1 MNQPTTNPNPVNAI
15 SNASELSSLDAPGK
29 PASAPSESQSPKQLP
44 KPRMRN
50 TKSRAKATPKQGRC
64 RHYTSTGRRCRLAV
78 LDAASGLCFRH
89 VGLQFQAS
97 DEDLSPAFL
106 GLLTGFH
113 SAPRIH
119 AFLSQVT
126 VLLVQNRISTRRAA
140 ILAYLGQILLRN
152 LPALSQ
158 PESAPQERDPIEL
171 FPPHLQELI
180 EHKRRLAQQAHART
194 LRAGAS
200 SPPERRKDDPNA
212 MPLRGS
218 VAE

>member
-15 SNASELSSLDAPGK
+15 SNSSEPSSLDAPGR
-29 PASAPSESQSPKQLP
+29 PASALSETHSSKQLP
-44 KPRMRN
+44 KPRKRN
-50 TKSRAKATPKQGRC
+50 TKSLAKAAPKEGRC

-78 LDAASGLCFRH
+78 LDTASGLCFRH

-152 LPALSQ
+152 LPALGQ
-158 PESAPQERDPIEL
+158 PENAPKDTDPIEL

-180 EHKRRLAQQAHART
+180 NHKRRIAQQAHART
-194 LRAGAS
+194 LHSGAN
-200 SPPERRKDDPNA
+200 SPPEGSEDGPARQT
-212 MPLRGS
+212 RG
-218 VAE
+218 

>member
-1 MNQPTTNPNPVNAI
+1 MNQPTSNPNPVNAI

-50 TKSRAKATPKQGRC
+50 TKSLAKATPKQG
-64 RHYTSTGRRCRLAV
+64 RCRLAV

-171 FPPHLQELI
+171 FPPHLRELI

>member
-1 MNQPTTNPNPVNAI
+1 MSQPATNTSPINAI
-15 SNASELSSLDAPGK
+15 SNSGELSSLDAPGR
-29 PASAPSESQSPKQLP
+29 PAIALSETHSPKQLP
-44 KPRMRN
+44 KPRKRN
-50 TKSRAKATPKQGRC
+50 TKSLAKSATKEGRC

-78 LDAASGLCFRH
+78 LDTASGLCFRH
-89 VGLQFQAS
+89 VGLQFQVA

-158 PESAPQERDPIEL
+158 PENVPKDSDPIEL

-180 EHKRRLAQQAHART
+180 EHKRRIAQQAHART
-194 LRAGAS
+194 LRTGADS
-200 SPPERRKDDPNA
+200 LPERREDDANA

>member
-1 MNQPTTNPNPVNAI
+1 MNQPAANTSPISAI
-15 SNASELSSLDAPGK
+15 SKPSVLSSLDAPGN
-29 PASAPSESQSPKQLP
+29 PASALSETPSPRQPP
-44 KPRMRN
+44 KPTKRN
-50 TKSRAKATPKQGRC
+50 TRSLAKPAPKEGRC

-78 LDAASGLCFRH
+78 LDTASGLCFRH

-106 GLLTGFH
+106 GLLTGFY

-140 ILAYLGQILLRN
+140 ILAYLGQILLRS

-158 PESAPQERDPIEL
+158 PENVPKDSDPIEL
-171 FPPHLQELI
+171 APPPLQELI
-180 EHKRRLAQQAHART
+180 DHKRRIAQQAHART
-194 LRAGAS
+194 LRAGAN
-200 SPPERRKDDPNA
+200 SPPERREDGVNA
-212 MPLRGS
+212 VARRGS